1 MLTIPVVFTTVPVE
15 VLVLL
20 VFLVMA
26 QQVVVVLVA
35 SVIILLNHSLHLL
48 ALIQLLLV
56 RVDLVLYLVIKLSIL
71 VEMEAIVY

>member
-1 MLTIPVVFTTVPVE
+1 MQTYGLLVVE

-20 VFLVMA
+20 VFLVMVH
-26 QQVVVVLVA
+26 QVVVVPVA
-35 SVIILLNHSLHLL
+35 SVITLPNHSLHLL

-56 RVDLVLYLVIKLSIL
+56 RVDLLQSLEMPQPIL